1 MVAQNNVFS
10 ISSCRLFGQSINIL
24 SSKVKHY
31 RAIHKKC
38 CYCGEVLLILKCR
51 YIDIQHFSQ
60 KKSNYLP
67 IYPSLYCFV
76 QLRQTLG

>member
-10 ISSCRLFGQSINIL
+10 ISNGRLFGQSINIL

-38 CYCGEVLLILKCR
+38 CYCGEVLLILK
-51 YIDIQHFSQ
+51 
-60 KKSNYLP
+60 
-67 IYPSLYCFV
+67 
-76 QLRQTLG
+76 